1 LNYASKEIADQ
12 AGEVQAE
19 DKNNKRRK
27 QFGNASDKKSNH
39 LIKIGFHF
47 LSPSSACAYLNR
59 KPAESLLGLSRIHP
73 PDIIPQMSILDAHTM
88 DFFSRGPE
96 QTRRIGMRLG
106 GALQAGD
113 VICLQG
119 DLGAGKT
126 TFVQGI
132 ARGWGS
138 LDSVSSPTF
147 IIVNVYRRGDEA
159 RLFHMDAYRLDSTP
173 EAEELD
179 LDSMLAQGP
188 LLIEWPER
196 MDGLVP
202 AERLWVSLEHIDEEE
217 RQMKFKA
224 TGQRYDNLLE
234 VIRHAAYGGD

>member
-1 LNYASKEIADQ
+1 
-12 AGEVQAE
+12 
-19 DKNNKRRK
+19 
-27 QFGNASDKKSNH
+27 
-39 LIKIGFHF
+39 
-47 LSPSSACAYLNR
+47 
-59 KPAESLLGLSRIHP
+59 
-73 PDIIPQMSILDAHTM
+73 MSVLDLHTM
-88 DFFSRGPE
+88 DVFSRSPE

-106 GALQAGD
+106 GALQTGD

-132 ARGWGS
+132 ARGWDS

-179 LDSMLAQGP
+179 LEAMLSQGP

-196 MDGLVP
+196 MNGLIP
-202 AERLWVSLEHIDEEE
+202 PERLWVHLEQTGEEE
-217 RQMKFKA
+217 REMKFHA
-224 TGQRYDNLLE
+224 SGSRYVELLE
-234 VIRHAAYGGD
+234 VVRQAAAGGD

>member
-1 LNYASKEIADQ
+1 
-12 AGEVQAE
+12 
-19 DKNNKRRK
+19 
-27 QFGNASDKKSNH
+27 
-39 LIKIGFHF
+39 
-47 LSPSSACAYLNR
+47 
-59 KPAESLLGLSRIHP
+59 
-73 PDIIPQMSILDAHTM
+73 M
-88 DFFSRGPE
+88 DFFSRSPQ
-96 QTRRIGMRLG
+96 QTRSIGMRLG

-132 ARGWGS
+132 AKGWGS

-147 IIVNVYRRGDEA
+147 IIVNVYRRADQSQ
-159 RLFHMDAYRLDSTP
+159 LFHMDAYRLDSTS

-196 MDGLVP
+196 INGLVP
-202 AERLWVSLEHIDEEE
+202 DERLWVQLEHIDEEE
-217 RQMKFKA
+217 CEMKFKSH
-224 TGQRYDNLLE
+224 GKRYDGLLE
-234 VIRHAAYGGD
+234 IIRRAAYGGD